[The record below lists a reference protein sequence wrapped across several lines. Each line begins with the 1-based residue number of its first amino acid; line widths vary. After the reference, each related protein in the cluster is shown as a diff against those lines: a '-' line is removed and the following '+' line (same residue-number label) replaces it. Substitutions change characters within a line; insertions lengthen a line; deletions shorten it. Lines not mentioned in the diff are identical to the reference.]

1 MPQASIRAHCLGTDK
16 ATDCGPHPSS
26 PDGCGQV
33 QACPLG
39 HCQEMAELTPV
50 APCQGP
56 GGQPRGDVAWA
67 SVGAVGRVGSGFPAP
82 PSLKN
87 RDPRCAWR
95 GHCRGDRAALGVTGA
110 WGLRRGGGG
119 DKGQQ
124 TGGWGPEPLASPVKG
139 GHSCR
144 DPPPVTE
151 QILHLGLGGCLTGL
165 ALLLRP
171 GCQQGSHR
179 RGERL
184 PSPAAVGHSQAP
196 TRASAPASGGPCTYP
211 FLRGTQDLSRH
222 WLLGHQEP

>member
-1 MPQASIRAHCLGTDK
+1 METAANICPCHCPRDGGLARGSPRNMPQASIRAHCLGTDK

-67 SVGAVGRVGSGFPAP
+67 SVGVVGRVGSGFPAP

-144 DPPPVTE
+144 DPPSSDRADSPP
-151 QILHLGLGGCLTGL
+151 
-165 ALLLRP
+165 RP
-171 GCQQGSHR
+171 WWLPHR
-179 RGERL
+179 VGIAVASRL
-184 PSPAAVGHSQAP
+184 PARIPPQ
-196 TRASAPASGGPCTYP
+196 R
-211 FLRGTQDLSRH
+211 
-222 WLLGHQEP
+222 

>member
-1 MPQASIRAHCLGTDK
+1 MAGTFQATCSGRLHLATPNLPRPAPPSSCHCPRDGGLARGSPRNMPQASIRAHCLGTDK

-67 SVGAVGRVGSGFPAP
+67 SVGVVGRVGSGFPAP

-144 DPPPVTE
+144 DPPSSDRADSPP
-151 QILHLGLGGCLTGL
+151 
-165 ALLLRP
+165 RP
-171 GCQQGSHR
+171 WWLPHR
-179 RGERL
+179 VGIAVASRL
-184 PSPAAVGHSQAP
+184 PARIPPQ
-196 TRASAPASGGPCTYP
+196 R
-211 FLRGTQDLSRH
+211 
-222 WLLGHQEP
+222 

>member
-1 MPQASIRAHCLGTDK
+1 MWLALSKPLVPAAFTWPHLNLPRPAPPSSCHCPRDGGLARGSPRNMPQASIRAHCLGTDK

-144 DPPPVTE
+144 DPPSSDRADSPP
-151 QILHLGLGGCLTGL
+151 
-165 ALLLRP
+165 RP
-171 GCQQGSHR
+171 WWLPHR
-179 RGERL
+179 VGIAVASRL
-184 PSPAAVGHSQAP
+184 PARIPPQ
-196 TRASAPASGGPCTYP
+196 R
-211 FLRGTQDLSRH
+211 
-222 WLLGHQEP
+222 